1 MRSQPLPNLL
11 ATPYVFHRLEP
22 VTERLATEQL
32 PAVLD
37 ADLKTWYL
45 NRTATILAPHLLEF
59 YRRQVEEALTTQ
71 GLDALAPPARSLL
84 QVITTD
90 AGTLVQLTLNPTV
103 IDTVSAALVHELA
116 ASDEASGWSTMTRRL
131 ATDLAAGALET
142 LSQERGERALAAMPD
157 PVFEAAVLHT
167 ASTPDRAAFRD
178 RVRQYLARI
187 AQHIAFD
194 RATAIEARGASLVE
208 LEHLLGFRDTMPP
221 GVRLAPLL
229 QDQHLTVLSA
239 APYQALREALAL
251 NTFQRLDGVP
261 WPTALLTADVA
272 RGAAQLRPLLLDT
285 QPDLP
290 PEERAAWAE
299 RLWQQREALSD
310 LDADALDAL
319 SALWLYQARTPQED
333 ALAEVDELLA
343 LRGLHAKRDGHGR
356 RGGYEPE
363 QRAAMLQALAHLQNL
378 WLDMSALEVYD
389 VTTAG
394 RRRHAPTRQAIQSR
408 AFTITD
414 LFGQTRLD
422 GGFDLHKFLFRP
434 GKVFAHFLFGP
445 GRQTALLAVQALRYD
460 PYRQTWEKRL
470 ARYLSYQWRCKA
482 HEGRYWQPFRVATL
496 LAAVG
501 AELDQR
507 KPSRTRERLEKALET
522 LLQDVL
528 ITAWQYER
536 WDEAWTMHRGWA
548 QHWLQATILI
558 EPPEV
563 IRATYHRLERHESS
577 SPKVP
582 TRLAAAALGE
592 RVKQRRLALGW
603 SQIQA
608 AEHFK
613 VHQATWSRLEHGQ
626 VRCAPALLKRLT
638 QWFAPLSSETSIP
651 EPQTDTASLAE
662 PTTWESDPC
671 ENA

>member
-32 PAVLD
+32 PGVLD

-84 QVITTD
+84 QVSTTD
-90 AGTLVQLTLNPTV
+90 TGTLVQLTLNPTV
-103 IDTVSAALVHELA
+103 IDTVSTALVHELA

-167 ASTPDRAAFRD
+167 ASTPDRVAFRD

-194 RATAIEARGASLVE
+194 RATAIEARGASLAE

-229 QDQHLTVLSA
+229 QDHHLTVLSA

-363 QRAAMLQALAHLQNL
+363 QRTAMLQALAHLQNL

-394 RRRHAPTRQAIQSR
+394 RRRHTPTRQAIQSR

-482 HEGRYWQPFRVATL
+482 REGRYWQPFRVATL

-507 KPSRTRERLEKALET
+507 KPSRTRDRLEKALET

-548 QHWLQATILI
+548 HHWLQATILI

-582 TRLAAAALGE
+582 NAPRGRGARGTGEAAASGV
-592 RVKQRRLALGW
+592 RVVAD
-603 SQIQA
+603 
-608 AEHFK
+608 
-613 VHQATWSRLEHGQ
+613 
-626 VRCAPALLKRLT
+626 P
-638 QWFAPLSSETSIP
+638 SS
-651 EPQTDTASLAE
+651 
-662 PTTWESDPC
+662 
-671 ENA
+671 

>member
-1 MRSQPLPNLL
+1 M
-11 ATPYVFHRLEP
+11 
-22 VTERLATEQL
+22 
-32 PAVLD
+32 
-37 ADLKTWYL
+37 
-45 NRTATILAPHLLEF
+45 
-59 YRRQVEEALTTQ
+59 
-71 GLDALAPPARSLL
+71 
-84 QVITTD
+84 ITTD

-167 ASTPDRAAFRD
+167 ASTPDRVAFRD

-194 RATAIEARGASLVE
+194 RATAIEARSLPGGTRTPARIPR
-208 LEHLLGFRDTMPP
+208 HHAP

-299 RLWQQREALSD
+299 RLWQQREALR
-310 LDADALDAL
+310 LGC
-319 SALWLYQARTPQED
+319 RCPRCPQR
-333 ALAEVDELLA
+333 ALALPGSDPRKTPSQVDELLA

-394 RRRHAPTRQAIQSR
+394 RRRHPYRQAIQSR

-592 RVKQRRLALGW
+592 QGKAAASGVRVVA
-603 SQIQA
+603 
-608 AEHFK
+608 
-613 VHQATWSRLEHGQ
+613 
-626 VRCAPALLKRLT
+626 
-638 QWFAPLSSETSIP
+638 
-651 EPQTDTASLAE
+651 
-662 PTTWESDPC
+662 DPSG
-671 ENA
+671 

>member
-1 MRSQPLPNLL
+1 MRSLPPFHDT
-11 ATPYVFHRLEP
+11 ASYVFQRLEP
-22 VTERLATEQL
+22 VKEQL
-32 PAVLD
+32 AMVQLPPVLD
-37 ADLKTWYL
+37 AACKAWYVH
-45 NRTATILAPHLLEF
+45 RTATALAPHLLEL
-59 YRRQVEEALTTQ
+59 YRRQIEEAVIMQ
-71 GLDALAPPARSLL
+71 GLDALIPAARPLL
-84 QVITTD
+84 QIITEPSMV
-90 AGTLVQLTLNPTV
+90 AAQLAWSPTAV
-103 IDTVSAALVHELA
+103 EVVSTALAQELA
-116 ASDEASGWSTMTRRL
+116 ASDDASGWSTMARRV
-131 ATDLAAGALET
+131 AIDLVAGPLET
-142 LSQERGERALAAMPD
+142 LTQEHGKHTLTTMPD
-157 PVFEAAVLHT
+157 PVFETAVLQT
-167 ASTPDRAAFRD
+167 AIALDPLAFRD
-178 RVRQYLARI
+178 RVHQCLARL
-187 AQHIAFD
+187 AQHIAVE
-194 RATAIEARGASLVE
+194 RAAAIETRGASLAE
-208 LEHLLGFRDTMPP
+208 LEHLLGFRDATPP
-221 GVRLAPLL
+221 GARLLPLL
-229 QDQHLTVLSA
+229 RDQHVTILSA
-239 APYQALREALAL
+239 AHYQAVREALAL

-333 ALAEVDELLA
+333 AVADVDELLA
-343 LRGLHAKRDGHGR
+343 LRGLHAKRGGEGR
-356 RGGYEPE
+356 RGGYRPA
-363 QRAAMLQALAHLQNL
+363 QRAAMLQTLAHLQNL
-378 WLDMSALEVYD
+378 WLDMSTLEVYD
-389 VTTAG
+389 LTPTG
-394 RRRHAPTRQAIQSR
+394 RRRHTPTRQAIQSR

-638 QWFAPLSSETSIP
+638 QWFAPLSSETSIA

-662 PTTWESDPC
+662 HTTWESDPC